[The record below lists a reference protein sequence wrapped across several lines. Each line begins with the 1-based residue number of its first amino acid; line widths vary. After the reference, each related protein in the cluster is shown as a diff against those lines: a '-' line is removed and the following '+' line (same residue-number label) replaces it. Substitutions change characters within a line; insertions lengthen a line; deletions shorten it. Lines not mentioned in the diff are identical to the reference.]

1 MTRRSLSL
9 LLCSAPWLKA
19 ADAWKEKKAADWSPT
34 DIKKLGSNS
43 PWAKEALV
51 SMGSGPGR
59 GGPGAESSGGGGR
72 KGGGGGGGG
81 MGGGGAMGGDMGGG
95 GGGGGRGGGGG
106 GGGMEGGG
114 GGMSGGA
121 PQIKAIIR
129 WESAQPFIDAAK
141 RQRSK
146 EAEKYYIVSA
156 TGLPMMD
163 RQPRAQP
170 DGKQAEGKQMPS
182 PEDRRKAMIARM
194 KESTMLER
202 KGKDPIYPE
211 RVELLETNGG
221 GRLLVFLF
229 PREGQAITAVDKE
242 VTFHTKMGAM
252 ELKAKFPLKDMTYEG
267 KLEL

>member
-1 MTRRSLSL
+1 MTRRSLSM
-9 LLCSAPWLKA
+9 LLCSAPWLRA
-19 ADAWKEKKAADWSPT
+19 ADAWKEKKAADWSPN
-34 DIKKLGSNS
+34 DIKKLGTNS
-43 PWAKEALV
+43 PWAKETLV

-72 KGGGGGGGG
+72 KGGGGG
-81 MGGGGAMGGDMGGG
+81 MAGGGGMGGDMGGG
-95 GGGGGRGGGGG
+95 GMGGGGGRGGGGG
-106 GGGMEGGG
+106 GGMEGGG
-114 GGMSGGA
+114 GMGGGM
-121 PQIKAIIR
+121 PQIKAVIR
-129 WESAQPFIDAAK
+129 WESAQPFLDAAK
-141 RQRSK
+141 RQRSQ
-146 EAEKYYIVSA
+146 EAEKYYIVSV

-163 RQPRAQP
+163 RQPRSQP
-170 DGKQAEGKQMPS
+170 DGKQADVKKMPS

-229 PREGQAITAVDKE
+229 PREGQAIMAADKE
-242 VTFHTKMGAM
+242 VTFRTKMGAM
-252 ELKAKFPLKDMTYEG
+252 ELKTKFPLKDMTYEG

>member
-106 GGGMEGGG
+106 MEGGG
-114 GGMSGGA
+114 GGMGGGA
-121 PQIKAIIR
+121 PQIKAVIR

-141 RQRSK
+141 RQRSQ
-146 EAEKYYIVSA
+146 EAGKYYIVSA

-163 RQPRAQP
+163 RQPRA
-170 DGKQAEGKQMPS
+170 QAEGKQMPS

-211 RVELLETNGG
+211 RVEMLETSG

-229 PREGQAITAVDKE
+229 LREGQKIAVADKE